1 MNRLRHQL
9 ERGHRTRSAG
19 NAAHA
24 LPSAGHVPSVRR
36 GGGGAGGTR
45 LARWPPARRNGS
57 RSHRACHGRTC
68 HPGRGY
74 GEGVALSLAVS
85 PCPNDTFVFHALVHG
100 LVPGAP
106 PVDVT
111 YADVDVTNTA
121 AERGAFDLVKVS
133 YAALPWLLD
142 DYHLLPCGGA
152 LGRGCGPLV
161 LTRGDHPDRPNDLDQ
176 PDRPERPGRPD
187 QPERPERLGGS
198 GRADLS
204 GATVAVPGD
213 RTTAYLLFRLWAA
226 DRPPARIEVV
236 PFHEI
241 MPGVAAG
248 RYDAGLVIH
257 EARFT
262 YPRHG
267 LTALVDLGEWW
278 EADTGLPIPLGAILA
293 RRGAVDPEAAA
304 GWIRESVRQ
313 AWADPAASRE
323 YVLAHAQEMEPDVVD
338 RHIGLYVND
347 FTADL
352 GDAGFAAVEAL
363 LGRAAYAGL
372 VPQTSSS
379 LATAWTS

>member
-1 MNRLRHQL
+1 M
-9 ERGHRTRSAG
+9 
-19 NAAHA
+19 
-24 LPSAGHVPSVRR
+24 
-36 GGGGAGGTR
+36 
-45 LARWPPARRNGS
+45 
-57 RSHRACHGRTC
+57 
-68 HPGRGY
+68 
-74 GEGVALSLAVS
+74 ALSLAIS

-106 PVDVT
+106 PVKVT

-152 LGRGCGPLV
+152 LGRGNGPLV
-161 LTRGDHPDRPNDLDQ
+161 LTRGDLTDSGSGDRDADEYRAGSGDRALHLDRAGSAHHADQAGSADHTSSADPDRADRASSGNQ
-176 PDRPERPGRPD
+176 PDRA
-187 QPERPERLGGS
+187 GS
-198 GRADLS
+198 GDHLDRANRGLRADRGGHRGVDLS

-262 YPRHG
+262 YPRYG

-293 RRGAVDPEAAA
+293 RRGAVDPRAAA
-304 GWIRESVRQ
+304 GWIRESVRR
-313 AWADPAASRE
+313 AWADPAASRD

-338 RHIGLYVND
+338 RHIGLYVNE

-363 LGRAAYAGL
+363 LGRATDAGL